1 MAEEQT
7 KDAETKIEGS
17 LAGFEPQ
24 TPI

>member
-7 KDAETKIEGS
+7 KDAETKTAGS